1 MIILV
6 YGTDSDKVR
15 ATAGKHLNTLRTKRP
30 DAEFFSMS
38 NETFDRAGLEELIF
52 SQGLFDKKFIVQL
65 ESVLELNEEGR
76 EFVLKNLNELAK
88 SENAFVISERKLL
101 KPIVS
106 KLEKVAFKVEN
117 FEMIDEGKEK
127 QKFNIFSLGDAL
139 GTKDKKQLW
148 VLYTKALRAGI
159 VAEQIHGILFAQ
171 VKAIAMVKRAKKEGV
186 DAKKTGL
193 NPFVVSKALEFEK
206 NFTEEEVEKLS
217 RELVRIYHGI
227 RDVGGDMETEL
238 EKFVLGL

>member
-6 YGTDSDKVR
+6 YGTDTDKVR
-15 ATAGKHLNTLRTKRP
+15 GTAGKHLNTLRTKRP
-30 DAEFFSMS
+30 DAEFFNMS
-38 NETFDRAGLEELIF
+38 NENFSQSDFEELIF

-65 ESVLELNEEGR
+65 ESVLELSEEAR
-76 EFVLKNLNELAK
+76 EFVLKNLGELAK

-101 KPIVS
+101 KPVVA
-106 KLEKVAFKVEN
+106 KLEKVAFKIEN
-117 FEMIDEGKEK
+117 FEMADEGKEK

-139 GTKDKKQLW
+139 GMKDKKQLW

-159 VAEQIHGILFAQ
+159 AAEQIHGILFAQ
-171 VKAIAMVKRAKKEGV
+171 VKAIAMVKRAKKDKV

-193 NPFVVSKALEFEK
+193 NPFVVSKALGFEK
-206 NFTEEEVEKLS
+206 NFTEEEVEGLS
-217 RELVRIYHGI
+217 RELLFIYHNI
-227 RDVGGDMETEL
+227 RDEGGEMEVEL